1 MFDQRLLQVCPESK
15 KYMAGNILCQW
26 LELILNALMM
36 LIVAQAAGR
45 LYQREWGVGQ
55 LWLSAALILGTV
67 AIRFFVARLAES
79 GSHAELLTKDGVYA
93 GLWRTQAALEQYG
106 KEQTNEEAVKA

>member
-1 MFDQRLLQVCPESK
+1 
-15 KYMAGNILCQW
+15 MAGTDFKR
-26 LELILNALMM
+26 ADD
-36 LIVAQAAGR
+36 ADSGAGGRAA

-55 LWLSAALILGTV
+55 LWLPAALILGTV

>member
-1 MFDQRLLQVCPESK
+1 MFDQRLLQVCPKSK

-36 LIVAQAAGR
+36 LIVAQTAGR

-55 LWLSAALILGTV
+55 LWLPAALILGTV
-67 AIRFFVARLAES
+67 AIRFFCRSAGGADELSGLA
-79 GSHAELLTKDGVYA
+79 HCQADDA
-93 GLWRTQAALEQYG
+93 GENLCQAP
-106 KEQTNEEAVKA
+106 